1 LCRTSR
7 VLSLRRGARLHQV
20 AYLRDLGF
28 PAGRVTAA
36 IGAIGVIS
44 LPGRFL
50 IPVLGDH
57 VRPPLLIVAV
67 FALLAVSAL
76 LLFEAGEW
84 WRVYLYVAL
93 FGTVFGAMSRCGL
106 W

>member
-1 LCRTSR
+1 
-7 VLSLRRGARLHQV
+7 V

-36 IGAIGVIS
+36 TGAIGVIS

-67 FALLAVSAL
+67 FALLTVSAL
-76 LLFEAGEW
+76 LPFEAGEW